1 MIYILFS
8 WFRFYKDKIEH
19 LLHLTERFVW
29 EDMPARDLATGHITM
44 AGSVQRAQTYVK
56 LAVAFMFV
64 FQGTQSSLHMWK
76 NHDMVFTTWYPFD
89 VSYSP
94 VYEIVNV
101 TQVTISDTTLRHKDK
116 IFLAGTVSY

>member
-8 WFRFYKDKIEH
+8 CFRFYKDKLEH
-19 LLHLTERFVW
+19 LLHLTESFVW
-29 EDMPARDLATGHITM
+29 EDIPARDPATGRITM
-44 AGSVQRAQTYVK
+44 AGGIQRVQTVTK
-56 LAVAFMFV
+56 CAVVFMFTFHGV
-64 FQGTQSSLHMWK
+64 QSSLHMWK

-101 TQVTISDTTLRHKDK
+101 TQVTPADTTGRHRDK
-116 IFLAGTVSY
+116 IFMAGKVSY